1 MNSPARAV
9 TPLPSAATAR
19 ATLERV
25 ATNLSLAVQ
34 GKEKEV
40 RLAVTCVVAGG
51 HLLLEDVPGV
61 GKTTLAEALA
71 RSCALSF
78 ARVQFTADLM
88 PADILGA
95 QVFHAQSA
103 TFTLPARPPLPPAG
117 AGRRAQPRAAA
128 HPVRAARGHGPGTG
142 VPGWHHPHR
151 CPAPSRW
158 WPRRT
163 RWTSPAPIPCPTRSS
178 TASSCACRWATPPPR
193 WRPACCTTRD
203 GSSPVEALQ
212 AVTIAQE
219 LIALRALVAAQ
230 RLDDTVADYVVRLA
244 QATRTHGDIERGA
257 STRAVLALGM
267 AARAQAL
274 WESRDFVTPGDVR
287 AVLGPV
293 SGPPAPAAQRRPGR
307 LLPRRGRPPPGGGRR
322 GRCRPPGEAP
332 PALAV
337 APPPRPPS
345 ALRAPSR

>member
-19 ATLERV
+19 ATLERL

-40 RLAVTCVVAGG
+40 RLATTCVIAGG

-61 GKTTLAEALA
+61 GKTTLVEALA

-78 ARVQFTADLM
+78 SRVQFTADLM

-103 TFTLPARPPLPPAG
+103 TFTFRPGPLFRQLVLADELNRAPPRTQSALLEAMAQGQVSLDGATHALPRPFTVVATQNPVDFSGTYPLPDSQLD
-117 AGRRAQPRAAA
+117 RFLMRLSL
-128 HPVRAARGHGPGTG
+128 GH
-142 VPGWHHPHR
+142 
-151 CPAPSRW
+151 PAPEVEARLL
-158 WPRRT
+158 
-163 RWTSPAPIPCPTRSS
+163 
-178 TASSCACRWATPPPR
+178 
-193 WRPACCTTRD
+193 TTRD

-212 AVTIAQE
+212 AVTSPEE
-219 LIALRALVAAQ
+219 LLELRALVAAQ

-244 QATRTHGDIERGA
+244 QATRAHGDIERGA

-267 AARAQAL
+267 AARAHAL

-287 AVLGPV
+287 AVLGPCLAHRLLLRSANQGAYTRDEAAHLLEEV
-293 SGPPAPAAQRRPGR
+293 ARKVPAPR
-307 LLPRRGRPPPGGGRR
+307 
-322 GRCRPPGEAP
+322 
-332 PALAV
+332 
-337 APPPRPPS
+337 
-345 ALRAPSR
+345 